1 MILVEK
7 FIPKILN
14 FGHDIDAQNEDK
26 IDHQDNNNRHKDNHV
41 KDDHHKDDQ
50 DKGNH
55 DKYNLF
61 CIKKNV
67 FAIWFS
73 IWTEPHVFVF
83 SWFLKLT
90 HLL

>member
-7 FIPKILN
+7 FIPKIWN
-14 FGHDIDAQNEDK
+14 FGHDIDAQNED
-26 IDHQDNNNRHKDNHV
+26 QDNNNRHKDNHV

-61 CIKKNV
+61 CIKKMCLRFD
-67 FAIWFS
+67 FAF
-73 IWTEPHVFVF
+73 ELNHMYLCFHA
-83 SWFLKLT
+83 L
-90 HLL
+90 